1 MSGRCIL
8 WEKKC
13 GEGAEYDKTKSEFAA
28 KNRET
33 VFVYKD
39 LIIKW

>member
-1 MSGRCIL
+1 MGDQLER
-8 WEKKC
+8 
-13 GEGAEYDKTKSEFAA
+13 GELSTIKTKSEFAA